1 MRIGGKKLRKCKGK
15 YMEYDKDKRM
25 FVEREFA
32 VGLFH
37 QWGNDYE
44 EFESGPGNFTVA
56 IVELPDG
63 KIVTPVAREVHFL
76 DTEVYENE

>member
-1 MRIGGKKLRKCKGK
+1 MRKCKGK
-15 YMEYDKDKRM
+15 YTEYDKDKRM

-63 KIVTPVAREVHFL
+63 KIVTPVARDVHFL

>member
-1 MRIGGKKLRKCKGK
+1 MRKCKGK
-15 YMEYDKDKRM
+15 YTEYDKDARK

-63 KIVTPVAREVHFL
+63 KIVTPAARDICFL
-76 DTEVYENE
+76 DMEVKESE